1 MLIFCIN
8 LLINYF
14 FCRFSDSPVDVS
26 NAKFP
31 PPVSEIIL
39 FYCLLIC
46 RCHLVSSSKCP
57 VSGRNSRCLKRSFH
71 LWSWTSLT
79 SSLRVELDMLHKWT
93 DPVSKKRC
101 RTVCA
106 CLCFRSSAVQVMWEP
121 GTRRVHRM
129 FQRSSFQPDRFQSLL
144 QDMFSSGD
152 VCATI
157 CSYFVTVYSINTAV
171 LTFIMFLLSLNEFMN

>member
-1 MLIFCIN
+1 MS
-8 LLINYF
+8 
-14 FCRFSDSPVDVS
+14 R
-26 NAKFP
+26 
-31 PPVSEIIL
+31 IIL

-79 SSLRVELDMLHKWT
+79 SFLRVELHMQHKWT
-93 DPVSKKRC
+93 DTVSKKRG
-101 RTVCA
+101 RTVGA

-129 FQRSSFQPDRFQSLL
+129 FQRSSFQPDGFQSLL
-144 QDMFSSGD
+144 QDVFGSGD
-152 VCATI
+152 ICVTI
-157 CSYFVTVYSINTAV
+157 CSCFVTMCSINT
-171 LTFIMFLLSLNEFMN
+171 EC